1 MSSFTQIHTPFLHL
15 LNCGKYSIVV
25 FDFLYAF
32 YWFVCLPYLNLYCL
46 CVGVWFVIIST
57 FCSALP
63 ISSSG
68 ITIVWFVKLFFKL
81 LVVAWKYVF
90 ILFCFMCE
98 KYCLIM
104 VFIGDLFECLRNLFW
119 FSLHFEL
126 TFFICF
132 VPSWFTFPLITLWVE
147 FIIIIYFFIVI
158 IIWRKWE
165 VCDFLV
171 CLFLLLIKI
180 TSLILDSSVVVVF
193 LLLLL
198 ISYIYF
204 CFLSKR

>member
-1 MSSFTQIHTPFLHL
+1 MEV
-15 LNCGKYSIVV
+15 C
-25 FDFLYAF
+25 F
-32 YWFVCLPYLNLYCL
+32 YFVRLSRYGGARV
-46 CVGVWFVIIST
+46 CV
-57 FCSALP
+57 
-63 ISSSG
+63 
-68 ITIVWFVKLFFKL
+68 
-81 LVVAWKYVF
+81 
-90 ILFCFMCE
+90 CE

-104 VFIGDLFECLRNLFW
+104 VFICDLFECLRNLFW

-198 ISYIYF
+198 ILYIF
-204 CFLSKR
+204 